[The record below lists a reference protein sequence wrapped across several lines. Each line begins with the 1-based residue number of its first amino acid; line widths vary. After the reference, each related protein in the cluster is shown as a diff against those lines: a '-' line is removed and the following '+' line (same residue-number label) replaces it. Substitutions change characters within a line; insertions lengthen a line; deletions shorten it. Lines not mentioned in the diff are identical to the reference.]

1 MSTALMRLFLVA
13 GLLCCGC
20 TDSPTAPTTTS
31 LTLMG
36 APLGNNFQAV
46 ATAQMSDGST
56 QNVSA
61 SGATWSSSDTQRATV
76 SATGLVTPGPNTGD
90 VDIRATYQGFS
101 ATLRLVVEPGRV
113 HRP

>member
-1 MSTALMRLFLVA
+1 MSTALIRLLLVA

-20 TDSPTAPTTTS
+20 NSPTAPTTTG
-31 LTLMG
+31 LTVNG
-36 APLGNNFQAV
+36 APNGNNVQAV

-56 QNVSA
+56 QNVSVG
-61 SGATWSSSDTQRATV
+61 GATWSSSDTQRATV
-76 SATGLVTPGPNTGD
+76 SATGFVTPGPNTGD

-113 HRP
+113 RKP

>member
-1 MSTALMRLFLVA
+1 MSTTLMRLLLVA

-20 TDSPTAPTTTS
+20 DDSPTAPTTTS
-31 LTLMG
+31 LTLIG
-36 APLGNNFQAV
+36 VQNGNNVQAD
-46 ATAQMSDGST
+46 ATAHLSDGTT
-56 QNVSA
+56 QNVSVR
-61 SGATWSSSDTQRATV
+61 GATWTSSDTQRATV

-113 HRP
+113 RLP